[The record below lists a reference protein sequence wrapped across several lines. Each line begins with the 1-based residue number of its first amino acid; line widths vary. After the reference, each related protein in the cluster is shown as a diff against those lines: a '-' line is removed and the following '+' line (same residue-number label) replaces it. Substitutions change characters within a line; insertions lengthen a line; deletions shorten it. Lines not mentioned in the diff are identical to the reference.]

1 MEQYNEV
8 EEELN
13 VNFKNIFMAIWSRK
27 FFIAK
32 IFTGVL
38 ILFIVLTFVL
48 PKQWKVQADL
58 YINKTNNSN
67 LMEINPYA
75 IEEIGNMYG
84 MLGANNSLSNEL
96 EIMKSPK
103 IIDKVIRENDLRYEK
118 IFNIIPTSKVGQYWT
133 TEKFLKKKVKFENI
147 KGTNIISVS
156 FKCKHKDKSYN
167 IVKSIVKNYI
177 TLHKEINNEKSKSDK
192 AILKSEYAKAKA
204 QLNKNL
210 NNSSGLPSTSFTGAG
225 NLTAMSRFSRSA
237 QNAVSNIQGQY
248 VSGERSRIDVS
259 ESAARVSQLAS
270 KLEWAE
276 LVEGMSDSSK
286 VILLREP
293 YMLRDWEYD
302 SPKLLIF
309 IFWGIIFGIL
319 LSIIGVIVKESTDKK
334 LTYSMIGEDVI
345 YDINKE
351 FKKLSAKFLSKS
363 DRNTGL
369 ILFEQLPE
377 PLNSQLKNFDNIV
390 PVDAEISQTFKNAL
404 LNVDDVILV
413 LSIGKTSSEDYKLFK
428 DILKNM
434 NKNIICEILV

>member
-13 VNFKNIFMAIWSRK
+13 VNFKNILMAIWNRK

-38 ILFIVLTFVL
+38 ILFIALTFVL

-96 EIMKSPK
+96 EIMQSPK
-103 IIDKVIRENDLRYEK
+103 IIDKVIRDNDLRYEK
-118 IFNIIPTSKVGQYWT
+118 IFNIIPTPKVGQYWT

-156 FKCKHKDKSYN
+156 FKCKYKDKSYN
-167 IVKSIVKNYI
+167 IVKSIVKNYVK
-177 TLHKEINNEKSKSDK
+177 LHKEINSEKSKSDK
-192 AILKSEYAKAKA
+192 AILKSEYEKAKA
-204 QLNKNL
+204 ELDKKL
-210 NNSSGLPSTSFTGAG
+210 SHSSGLPSTSLTGAG
-225 NLTAMSRFSRSA
+225 NLTAMSNFSRSA
-237 QNAVSNIQGQY
+237 QNAISNIQGQLI
-248 VSGERSRIDVS
+248 SGERSRINVS

-276 LVEGMSDSSK
+276 LVEEMSDSSK

-293 YMLRDWEYD
+293 YELRDWEYD

-309 IFWGIIFGIL
+309 ILLGIIFGAL
-319 LSIIGVIVKESTDKK
+319 FSIIGVILKELTDKK
-334 LTYSMIGEDVI
+334 LAYSMLGNDVI
-345 YDINKE
+345 YNVNKE
-351 FKKLSAKFLSKS
+351 FKKLSAKLISKS
-363 DRNTGL
+363 DKKTGF

-377 PLNSQLKNFDNIV
+377 PLCNQLKNSANVVLI
-390 PVDAEISQTFKNAL
+390 DAEISQTFKNSL
-404 LNVDDVILV
+404 SKVDNVILV
-413 LSIGKTSSEDYKLFK
+413 LSVGKTSTEDYKLFK
-428 DILKNM
+428 YILTDM
-434 NKNIICEILV
+434 DKNIICEILV